1 MRFTNDTDMVY
12 GYGDRRYH
20 PFPYGGYSAS
30 DSLRNMSVAFRRNAS
45 PLATL
50 SQLAAPG
57 HAQLAFLTDPGMQ
70 YLDIRY
76 SSLNYTVGSPAQG
89 EIPVSEFVS
98 IPNTTLYGRTVDFRQ
113 SRSMLRN
120 IQIPHR
126 FPADWTIHDCDVEV
140 ELCAQTTMP
149 ALNPATAAEWSINF

>member
-1 MRFTNDTDMVY
+1 MTNDTDMVY

-20 PFPYGGYSAS
+20 PFPYGGYSVS
-30 DSLRNMSVAFRRNAS
+30 DQLLNVSVAFGRNAS

-50 SQLAAPG
+50 AQLAAPG

-76 SSLNYTVGSPAQG
+76 SSLNYTVGSPMQG

-98 IPNTTLYGRTVDFRQ
+98 IPNTTLYDRTVGFRP
-113 SRSMLRN
+113 SRGMLRN
-120 IQIPHR
+120 IQIGHR
-126 FPADWTIHDCDVEV
+126 LPADWAVHDCGVEV

-149 ALNPATAAEWSINF
+149 ALSPATAAEWIINF